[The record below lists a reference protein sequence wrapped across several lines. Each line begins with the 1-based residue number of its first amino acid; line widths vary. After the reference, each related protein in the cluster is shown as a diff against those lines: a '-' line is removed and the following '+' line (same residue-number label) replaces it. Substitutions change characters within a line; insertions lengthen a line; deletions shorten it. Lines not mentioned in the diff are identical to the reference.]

1 MNISDSHFLSE
12 VLRER
17 DLAKNYADGFNVK
30 RQKISSYY
38 FQESFGNEVKGQSE
52 CVTSDLADTIESAT
66 ASLYKLFTQTGSI
79 CTVQNNDSTLD
90 KQSYLQQQYLNYL
103 WSNQGGNTLL
113 QTVIKDALLAYVG
126 VLKVQHIEEN
136 KVTFEK
142 YKGLSDA
149 DLVKLQLTDDE
160 LVYISVET
168 KATAAGKT
176 HNLEINRI
184 STNGRISITAVPP
197 HEFLVSPEA
206 RDFITPRFIGERSS
220 KTRSELITMGFDK
233 DLVNILPL
241 SRSVSSFNSPSNN
254 AQEGTYNAAGKAN
267 ESIEVL
273 ECYIQID
280 SDNDGISELWQVYT
294 GGDKLLHKERINTHP
309 YAVLTSI
316 LVPHQTIGYCLGEQ
330 VADIQLR
337 NSVLT
342 RQMLNNIYN
351 TNYQRLS
358 YNDRVDLDDLLTVK
372 SGGTIYIEGN
382 EPIGDAISTVGS
394 STPIITE
401 ILAAKEATM
410 VEREMRTG
418 VTRVSQGLDA
428 SALNRTATGY
438 VGMSNRADVRLELVA
453 RNLADGG
460 LKVFFEKLLQT
471 IRSFQNKKTQIKVL
485 GEMLDIDPADW
496 EEGTY
501 VSIQVGSSPSEKQD
515 KLNNLQ
521 MVLAQQEKLLGSGSS
536 LTDNTKYYNTLSKI
550 INEVGL
556 HDVKSYFNDP
566 NVPAEQL
573 LNENNSLKQQN
584 TDLQGQ
590 LLQLQQQLQN
600 PLVEVE
606 QTKAQGNMLL
616 QQSRLQSDLVK
627 QEQKAQFDAQQAV
640 LEAQLKR

>member
-1 MNISDSHFLSE
+1 MQISDSQFLSE

-17 DLAKNYADGFNVK
+17 NLAKNYADQFNVK
-30 RQKISSYY
+30 RQKISDYY
-38 FQESFGNEVKGQSE
+38 FQRPFGNEVKGQSE
-52 CVTSDLADTIESAT
+52 CITSDLADVIESAT
-66 ASLYKLFTQTGSI
+66 ASLFKLFTQTGNI

-103 WSNQGGNTLL
+103 WSNQNGNILL
-113 QTVIKDALLAYVG
+113 QTVIKDALMSYTG
-126 VLKVQHIEEN
+126 VLKVQHLEER

-149 DLVKLQLTDDE
+149 DLIKLQLTDDE
-160 LVYISVET
+160 LNYISVET
-168 KATAAGKT
+168 VQEETTT
-176 HNLEINRI
+176 HNIELNRI
-184 STNGRISITAVPP
+184 SNNGRISITAVPP
-197 HEFLVSPEA
+197 HEFLISPSA
-206 RDFITPRFIGERSS
+206 RDFITPRFIGERTQ
-220 KTRSELITMGFDK
+220 KTRSELIQMGFDK
-233 DLVNILPL
+233 DTVNSLLIT
-241 SRSVSSFNSPSNN
+241 RSVSSFNSPSNN
-254 AQEGTYNAAGKAN
+254 NQENKYSGSSKSN
-267 ESIEVL
+267 ESVEVL

-280 SDNDGISELWQVYT
+280 SDEDGISELWQLYT
-294 GGDKLLHKERINTHP
+294 GGDKLLHKERVNVHP

-358 YNDRVDLDDLLTVK
+358 YNDRVDLDDLLVVK
-372 SGGTIYIEGN
+372 SGGTIHIEGN
-382 EPIGDAISTVGS
+382 ESIGDAISTVGS
-394 STPIITE
+394 STPIINE
-401 ILAAKEATM
+401 ILQAKEAAM

-428 SALNRTATGY
+428 TALNRTATGY
-438 VGMSNRADVRLELVA
+438 VGMSNRADIRLELVA
-453 RNLADGG
+453 RNMADGG
-460 LKVFFEKLLQT
+460 LKVFFEKLLQC
-471 IRSFQNKKTQIKVL
+471 IRSFQNKSTQIKVL
-485 GEMLDIDPADW
+485 GEVLDIDPAGW

-501 VSIQVGSSPSEKQD
+501 VSIQVGSSPSEKMD

-521 MVLAQQEKLLGSGSS
+521 MVLQQQEKLIGSGSS
-536 LTDNTKYYNTLSKI
+536 LTDNTKYFNTLQKI

-556 HDVKSYFNDP
+556 HNVKEYFNDP
-566 NVPAEQL
+566 NVPQEQL
-573 LNENNSLKQQN
+573 VTENNSLKQQN
-584 TDLQGQ
+584 NDLQGQ

-600 PLVEVE
+600 PLVQVE

-616 QQSRLQSDLVK
+616 QQSRLQGDLAK
-627 QEQKAQFDAQQAV
+627 QEQKAQLDQQKVV